1 MQIGTEPCS
10 AARKATRNHGFREE
24 IQFEPVEVFQ
34 SENQGIGV
42 NFRGFTIGTPC
53 FGNPGGH
60 YRNGRHSLHF
70 LKEMVAR
77 FVKWKY
83 VCGKSFLYKA
93 QRFDDHFCRDLQGA
107 EAVGSTRISWG
118 HDLANLL
125 RLVDL
130 DLRFIIS

>member
-1 MQIGTEPCS
+1 MQI
-10 AARKATRNHGFREE
+10 
-24 IQFEPVEVFQ
+24 EPVEAFQ
-34 SENQGIGV
+34 LENQWIGV
-42 NFRGFTIGTPC
+42 NFQCFLIGTPC

-107 EAVGSTRISWG
+107 EALHSPRISWR
-118 HDLANLL
+118 HDLANLI
-125 RLVDL
+125 RFETSI
-130 DLRFIIS
+130 LRFIIS

>member
-1 MQIGTEPCS
+1 MQI
-10 AARKATRNHGFREE
+10 K
-24 IQFEPVEVFQ
+24 PVEAFQ
-34 SENQGIGV
+34 LENQWIGV
-42 NFRGFTIGTPC
+42 NFQCFLIGTPC
-53 FGNPGGH
+53 FSNH
-60 YRNGRHSLHF
+60 MFYYRNCRHSLHF
-70 LKEMVAR
+70 FSKEMVAR

-83 VCGKSFLYKA
+83 VCGKSFLYKT

-107 EAVGSTRISWG
+107 EALHSPRISWR

>member
-24 IQFEPVEVFQ
+24 IQIEPVEAFP
-34 SENQGIGV
+34 SENQWIGV
-42 NFRGFTIGTPC
+42 NFRCFLIGAPC
-53 FGNPGGH
+53 FSNPGGH
-60 YRNGRHSLHF
+60 YRNGRHSLHL

-93 QRFDDHFCRDLQGA
+93 QRFDDHFHCKTEGA
-107 EAVGSTRISWG
+107 EAV
-118 HDLANLL
+118 H
-125 RLVDL
+125 
-130 DLRFIIS
+130 